1 MIVRPSRLAKEN
13 KMEWTIFLLAVGWG
27 YYCHRRDKV
36 EDKQFLILSKLLSGD
51 QELARDIRDDSDW
64 LTNPADWKPPK
75 I

>member
-1 MIVRPSRLAKEN
+1 VSSRVGLAKEN
-13 KMEWTIFLLAVGWG
+13 KMEWATIFLLAVWG
-27 YYCHRRDKV
+27 FYRHRRDKV

-64 LTNPADWKPPK
+64 LTYPADYRPPK